1 MITKSDGTRE
11 QFDEAKLA
19 ASLKKVGASPEII
32 GHITDQIEREMWE
45 GMTTAD
51 IYSRAFTLLR
61 KKNHKTAIKYSLRR
75 ALFELGPDGFP
86 FERFVARIF
95 EHWGYEAITD
105 QLVMGSCVE
114 HEVDVVAWKG
124 DELVMAEAKFHNVI
138 GLASDV
144 KIALYVKARFDD
156 LSDTVFDY
164 GGKERKLSPQGHWL
178 VTNTKFTETAI
189 KYGECK
195 GLRMLGW
202 NYPNKDNLHQI
213 IEENGRFVLRTNDAA
228 KPIYTYDRDAP
239 GQSRCTEPCAVAWPP
254 LRVSDRARPT
264 GRWTVIARSDGVR
277 QWAFDRRP
285 VYTNAHDTEGRATAD
300 GASGVWHLL
309 PSFPAR

>member
-213 IEENGRFVLRTNDAA
+213 IEENGLHPITCLTTLNHQEQRTLIGLNTLTCIDLIGKPDVLKKA
-228 KPIYTYDRDAP
+228 
-239 GQSRCTEPCAVAWPP
+239 
-254 LRVSDRARPT
+254 
-264 GRWTVIARSDGVR
+264 GVR
-277 QWAFDRRP
+277 PEAIEE
-285 VYTNAHDTEGRATAD
+285 VLTEAQL
-300 GASGVWHLL
+300 VVQQVK
-309 PSFPAR
+309 